1 MNAKQVT
8 GLDCQDVDLRQA
20 SLRCSLTVREVE
32 VLRYIMEGRC
42 NKEIASVL
50 LVSPD
55 TVKSRL
61 RSAFAK
67 LGVNDRTAAVIQ
79 ALRLDVLHL
88 E

>member
-8 GLDCQDVDLRQA
+8 GRVCQDVDPRQA
-20 SLRCSLTVREVE
+20 SLRCSLTVGEVE
-32 VLRYIMEGRC
+32 VLRYIMQGRR

-50 LVSPD
+50 FLSPD
-55 TVKSRL
+55 AVKSRL

-79 ALRLDVLHL
+79 ALRLEVLHL